1 VGEGLE
7 RPLSGTGARVF
18 PDRGRA
24 ALARSSPGGD
34 DAFVR
39 ALGWLI
45 SYYDLETPYENEN
58 IIDLWDTT
66 I

>member
-1 VGEGLE
+1 MGEGLE

-24 ALARSSPGGD
+24 ALARPSPWDD

-45 SYYDLETPYENEN
+45 SQNDLETSYQNES
-58 IIDLWDTT
+58 IIDLWAT
-66 I
+66 II